1 MQIDK
6 YLPGCGWVRCLCIKM
21 NKLTKPLL
29 SGFSLRCKLHNF
41 VSALSLVLDIHS
53 KEDES
58 NNECDRRDPEER
70 HSTAIVIS
78 REEDGSGFCNQ
89 GFFSVLQMQFGYSA
103 ESVSC

>member
-1 MQIDK
+1 
-6 YLPGCGWVRCLCIKM
+6 M

-29 SGFSLRCKLHNF
+29 SGFSLRCQLHNF
-41 VSALSLVLDIHS
+41 VSALSLVIDIHS
-53 KEDES
+53 KEDKS

-89 GFFSVLQMQFGYSA
+89 GFFSVQMQFGCRQ
-103 ESVSC
+103 ESGSGRPDIQLDGLTV